1 MRCHFKNLSTVCLPA
16 FVGILL
22 LTTASSFGQILP
34 AYVGDPVRRHEELI
48 DDNEKPQ
55 DQTSSQQKAPQHR
68 IFAQPGA
75 MVEQLKK
82 LGAEQKSRWE
92 ELLRVLKLAVN
103 LLSGNET
110 NLLSGNRPEL
120 LSKNKAALLSGN
132 SPHLLSGNRPKLLSG
147 NKPEILSH
155 NKTSLFSG
163 NHISLFSGIK
173 IEIHIENTGNNSGN
187 KSHASP
193 HAESDESM
201 QDTPAVEPQAETSN
215 P

>member
-1 MRCHFKNLSTVCLPA
+1 MRFHLKNLITMGLPV
-16 FVGILL
+16 FVSVMLL
-22 LTTASSFGQILP
+22 AATATFGQEP
-34 AYVGDPVRRHEELI
+34 ARPHDAAAPHHEQVVQPSNSVHRPFVQAGELV
-48 DDNEKPQ
+48 D
-55 DQTSSQQKAPQHR
+55 
-68 IFAQPGA
+68 
-75 MVEQLKK
+75 QLKK
-82 LGAEQKSRWE
+82 LGAAQKSRWE

-132 SPHLLSGNRPKLLSG
+132 SPNLLSGNSPKLLSG

-163 NHISLFSGIK
+163 NHISLFSGLK

-187 KSHASP
+187 HAPPPPPHETPVKPIVSP
-193 HAESDESM
+193 
-201 QDTPAVEPQAETSN
+201 
-215 P
+215 